1 MGEVP
6 GTRHVVLVH
15 GVCHGA
21 WCWYKIASL
30 LKNSGFKVTAVD
42 LGGAGIN
49 PKNADSI
56 VSFEEYNKPLIDLIL
71 TIPEDEKIILVGH
84 SAGGLS
90 LTHATHV
97 FGKSKIS
104 LCIYITAA
112 MLRNGFKTD
121 EDLQSAP
128 SMADVADFKFGL
140 GEDQPPTSV
149 IFKPELLRKSL
160 YQCSP
165 EEDCT
170 LASMLLKPG
179 PLMALL
185 TAKFE
190 GENSGEVDKVNR
202 VYIKTTKDEV
212 LKLENQELLIK
223 KWPPNEVM
231 SIDTDHSPFFSKP
244 KELHNLLIKASTMYC
259 D

>member
-121 EDLQSAP
+121 EDLQ
-128 SMADVADFKFGL
+128 
-140 GEDQPPTSV
+140 
-149 IFKPELLRKSL
+149 
-160 YQCSP
+160 
-165 EEDCT
+165 DCT